1 MTRLL
6 SVHHHGCFFVIRC
19 LLWLWLAVAVDEHRR
34 RVAHRVKRWQKRVRS
49 LYERWLRWRGLLK
62 PQPHGRRGAPWNRTP
77 EHIEEQVV
85 RLHVEHPFLGAGQ
98 LSRSRSASSASTPR
112 ARPSGRS

>member
-1 MTRLL
+1 
-6 SVHHHGCFFVIRC
+6 
-19 LLWLWLAVAVDEHRR
+19 
-34 RVAHRVKRWQKRVRS
+34 
-49 LYERWLRWRGLLK
+49 
-62 PQPHGRRGAPWNRTP
+62 
-77 EHIEEQVV
+77 V